1 MADQARIQDS
11 KEKFQMAFDHAV
23 REEQA
28 AKAQYEQEES
38 AGILAGLPFDAWV
51 HQNYPAYIAA
61 KHQYQAAREFYEMA
75 LEFGDKEGYQA
86 WRDKVKKA
94 AEENMGPGGP
104 NWDLLLGP
112 N

>member
-1 MADQARIQDS
+1 MADQARIQDA

-51 HQNYPAYIAA
+51 HQNVSSLNKAFSQQVSKSKAVPCL
-61 KHQYQAAREFYEMA
+61 HRCQASVSSRQRV
-75 LEFGDKEGYQA
+75 L
-86 WRDKVKKA
+86 
-94 AEENMGPGGP
+94 
-104 NWDLLLGP
+104 
-112 N
+112 